1 MTQRPSPRGRRVF
14 IWGITSTILSTIGIV
29 PLIVVFILGATV
41 DPNYGWL
48 LFVCIPFSLLAGGL
62 GVVFGIIGVFAA
74 RDTQQRSVWPTIG
87 VLIGGV
93 QLLYAMIFFSGAL
106 S

>member
-14 IWGITSTILSTIGIV
+14 MWGITSTTLSTIGAV

-48 LFVCIPFSLLAGGL
+48 LFICIPFSLLAGGL

-74 RDTQQRSVWPTIG
+74 RDTQQRSVWLTVG
-87 VLIGGV
+87 LLIGGA
-93 QLLYAMIFFSGAL
+93 QLLYVVVFFSGAL
-106 S
+106 G